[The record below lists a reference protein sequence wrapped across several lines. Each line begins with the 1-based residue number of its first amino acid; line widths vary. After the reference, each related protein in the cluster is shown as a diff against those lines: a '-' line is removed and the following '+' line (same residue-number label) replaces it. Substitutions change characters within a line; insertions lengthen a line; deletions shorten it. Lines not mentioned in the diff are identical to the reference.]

1 MIRTILKRVINA
13 VYNRKHHTKIAF
25 CGADLPVKMNP
36 IVEGTEPNYW
46 LSAMIIDEAA
56 MCAQVRDDSKAL
68 YIKEL
73 DRIVETVR
81 SALNKRTVSQQVLN
95 S

>member
-68 YIKEL
+68 CIKEL
-73 DRIVETVR
+73 DRVIETVR